1 MMENAPNV
9 ASAAYDSDPIPPSLL
24 ARLSGGANASSR
36 VVLAPLSG
44 ITDMPFRRLVRSFG
58 LKLAFSE
65 MIASGELIKG
75 HEDSRLRMNADGEG
89 CHAIQLA
96 GREASAMRQAAQLAA
111 AEGAELI
118 DINMGCPA
126 KKVVGGASGSA
137 LMRDLDH
144 AQRLVEA
151 TLEGADHVPV
161 TLKMRLGWDRQSLN
175 APELAL
181 RAQMAGV
188 AWVTV
193 HGRTRD
199 QFYEGR
205 ADWAA
210 ISEVKQAVTIPVIAN
225 GDLTTRAEH
234 PIMLAQS
241 GADAVMIGRG
251 VCGRPWFPAY
261 LAGCAPSGLAGRC
274 LADLVCRHYEAM
286 LSHYG
291 AAAGLRHARKHLG
304 WYLDRVG
311 TFEAQKPLLLRET
324 EPARVLSE
332 LQQLLA
338 GITIGDADPDLRT
351 LRKAA

>member
-9 ASAAYDSDPIPPSLL
+9 AAAAYDSDAAHSHLL
-24 ARLSGGANASSR
+24 ARLSGGADAFTR

-75 HEDSRLRMNADGEG
+75 HEDSRLRMAPDGEG

-96 GREASAMRQAAQLAA
+96 GREANAMRLAAQLAA

-144 AQRLVEA
+144 ALRLIEA
-151 TLEGADHVPV
+151 TLEGAGRVPV
-161 TLKMRLGWDRQSLN
+161 SLKMRLGWDRQSLN
-175 APELAL
+175 APELAA

-205 ADWAA
+205 ADWFA
-210 ISEVKQAVTIPVIAN
+210 ISEVKEAVTIPVIAN
-225 GDLTTRAEH
+225 GDLVSRMDH

-261 LAGCAPSGLAGRC
+261 LAGCAPADLASHG
-274 LADLVCRHYEAM
+274 LADLICSHYEAM

-304 WYLDRVG
+304 WYLDRIG
-311 TFEAQKPLLLRET
+311 TFDAQKALLLRET
-324 EPARVLSE
+324 EPSHVLSG
-332 LQQLLA
+332 LQHLLA
-338 GITIGDADPDLRT
+338 GLTIGDADPDLRT